1 MGPCEEDPEYA
12 QECFDLVESME
23 IEDVVFTGRI
33 NVREYLGRMDMTILT
48 SISEGQPL
56 TILEGFAA
64 HKPAIATDVG
74 NCSGLIHGESDD
86 FGDAGIVTHIM
97 NVEEITEA
105 MLLLARKEEL
115 RLQMG
120 ENGYKR
126 VMKKYRIEYMQ
137 NTYWNI
143 YKDFA
148 ESLELPWEEEPVK
161 LPEETE
167 QETWKSVSK

>member
-1 MGPCEEDPEYA
+1 
-12 QECFDLVESME
+12 
-23 IEDVVFTGRI
+23 
-33 NVREYLGRMDMTILT
+33 MDMTNLT

-74 NCSGLIHGESDD
+74 NCSGLIYGESDD

-105 MLLLARKEEL
+105 MLLLARKEEF

-126 VMKKYRIEYMQ
+126 VMGKYRIEYMQ

-148 ESLELPWEEEPVK
+148 ESLELPWEEDSVTI
-161 LPEETE
+161 PEDRTQ
-167 QETWKSVSK
+167 QEVQE

>member
-1 MGPCEEDPEYA
+1 
-12 QECFDLVESME
+12 
-23 IEDVVFTGRI
+23 
-33 NVREYLGRMDMTILT
+33 
-48 SISEGQPL
+48 
-56 TILEGFAA
+56 
-64 HKPAIATDVG
+64 
-74 NCSGLIHGESDD
+74 
-86 FGDAGIVTHIM
+86 M
-97 NVEEITEA
+97 NVEEITKA
-105 MLLLARKEEL
+105 MLLLAGKEEL

-167 QETWKSVSK
+167 QKTRKSVSK